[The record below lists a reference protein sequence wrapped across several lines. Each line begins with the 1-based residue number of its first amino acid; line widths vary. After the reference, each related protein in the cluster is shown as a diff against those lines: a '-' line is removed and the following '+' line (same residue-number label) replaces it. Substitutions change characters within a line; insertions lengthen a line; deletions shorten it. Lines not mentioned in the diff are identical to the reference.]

1 VAASRGGY
9 GEERYEKEALQARV
23 RTLFKSLGAETRGWV
38 TIDAGQ
44 DREAIAHDI
53 LKHVEP
59 LARGIDAPVNR
70 LWVDDDRSSSV

>member
-1 VAASRGGY
+1 VAAARGGY

-23 RTLFKSLGAETRGWV
+23 RTMFKDFGSETRTRGWV

-44 DREAIAHDI
+44 DREAVAHEI

-59 LARGIDAPVNR
+59 LVQGIDAPIGK
-70 LWVDDDRSSSV
+70 LWVDDGA